1 MKRIVS
7 FAVSLVAVMFLTS
20 EGNFGGSSIYAQKAS
35 SDKKIIEKLFAG
47 WNSGDPDKV
56 AAAFT
61 EDGVYEDVTAGHV
74 SRGRAEIR
82 EWAEGG
88 FGAFGN
94 LKMEAVSSSY
104 HNGRGVTEWVWSATD
119 KADKGLFKTG
129 KSFSVRGVSVYEVRK
144 GKLSRYREYYD
155 GAAIMKQLG
164 LPMPTF
170 NE

>member
-1 MKRIVS
+1 MKRILGIAMS
-7 FAVSLVAVMFLTS
+7 IAVVMALTLNGSAGNSSKYAVPQAGHPK
-20 EGNFGGSSIYAQKAS
+20 EIVQ
-35 SDKKIIEKLFAG
+35 LFAA
-47 WNSGDPDKV
+47 WNSHEPDKV

-82 EWAEGG
+82 KWAEGG

-144 GKLSRYREYYD
+144 GKISRYTEYYD
-155 GAAIMKQLG
+155 GAAIMKQIG
-164 LPMPTF
+164 LPMPT
-170 NE
+170 EKE

>member
-7 FAVSLVAVMFLTS
+7 FAISLVAVMFLTS
-20 EGNFGGSSIYAQKAS
+20 EGSFGGLSIYAQRAS
-35 SDKKIIEKLFAG
+35 SDKEIIEKLFAG

-56 AAAFT
+56 VAAFT

-82 EWAEGG
+82 KWAEGG
-88 FGAFGN
+88 FAIFGN
-94 LKMEAVSSSY
+94 LKMEAVSNWY
-104 HNGRGVTEWVWSATD
+104 HNGRGVAEWVSSATD

-129 KSFSVRGVSVYEVRK
+129 KSFSGRGVTVYEVRK
-144 GKLSRYREYYD
+144 GKISRVTEYYD

-164 LPMPTF
+164 LPMPTIK
-170 NE
+170 E